1 MIQLIYIS
9 TAARRISVDDL
20 QAILLTSIQHNSKK
34 NITGLLLYDQGTFCQ
49 ALEGEAED
57 VHALFSKILEDDRH
71 TNIIKIFDDE
81 IKIRDF
87 SSWSMNCINLDL
99 YDKKQIKG
107 YKNFSEAVHN
117 WNFINPMQAKEVLM
131 HFNRG

>member
-9 TAARRISVDDL
+9 TAARRVSVDDL

-49 ALEGEAED
+49 ALEGEADD

-71 TNIIKIFDDE
+71 TGIIKIFDDE
-81 IKIRDF
+81 IPMRDF
-87 SSWSMNCINLDL
+87 SSWSMNCINLDH
-99 YDKKQIKG
+99 YDKKQING
-107 YKNFSEAVHN
+107 YKDFSEAVHN
-117 WNFINPMQAKEVLM
+117 WNYVNPLKAKEVLM
-131 HFNRG
+131 HFKIR

>member
-9 TAARRISVDDL
+9 IASRRIFKDDL
-20 QAILLTSIQHNSKK
+20 QTILLASIHHNSIKK
-34 NITGLLLYDQGTFCQ
+34 ITGLLLYDQGTFCQ
-49 ALEGEAED
+49 VLEGQAED
-57 VHALFSKILEDDRH
+57 VYALFSKIQDDDRH
-71 TNIIKIFDDE
+71 KNIIKIFDDE